1 MDHAINDSGAQDK
14 ATMRRLGIA
23 VFCMCIGA
31 LGLVAL
37 AITVGRN
44 LH

>member
-1 MDHAINDSGAQDK
+1 MNQVISNTGNQDK

-23 VFCMCIGA
+23 VICMCIGA

-37 AITVGRN
+37 AITVGHIWN
-44 LH
+44 

>member
-1 MDHAINDSGAQDK
+1 MSQTAGNYSVQDK

-23 VFCMCIGA
+23 VTCMCIGA

-37 AITVGRN
+37 AIIVGN
-44 LH
+44 NFH

>member
-1 MDHAINDSGAQDK
+1 MTQVAEDK
-14 ATMRRLGIA
+14 TTMRRLGVAIFA
-23 VFCMCIGA
+23 MCIGA

-37 AITVGRN
+37 AIFVSK